1 MIWEEKIMF
10 HEKYLRYFLAVCE
23 EGNITA
29 AARKLEMAQPALS
42 RVIRELEQEA
52 GLPLLVREAGGV
64 YLTQAGEIYARAA
77 WRTLEAYQEGQR
89 EIHDIRDSHT
99 GQVRLGL
106 SRISSEVL
114 LPVILE
120 KFRQQYPQVELQLTE
135 TWIRELN
142 PLLHQGKL
150 DLVLTYENTDPE
162 LEYQP
167 LLTDPIYLEA
177 PPFFYEKQEKWVY
190 GSANVLKDMALL
202 EHAPFILL
210 KPGRGMRFQAD
221 ILFREAG
228 IQPRVILETD
238 SVTLSHRLVLANQGF
253 ALIPRLALQIL
264 RKKNRAVFYQLPAFP
279 LRRTLYLAHRKGMY
293 QTRAME
299 ALAGLIRS
307 SVEGNSKGV

>member
-1 MIWEEKIMF
+1 MF
-10 HEKYLRYFLAVCE
+10 HEKYLRYFLTVCE
-23 EGNITA
+23 EKNITA
-29 AARKLEMAQPALS
+29 AARKLELAQPALS
-42 RVIRELEQEA
+42 RIIRELEQEA

-64 YLTQAGEIYARAA
+64 YLTQAGEINARSARQVLA
-77 WRTLEAYQEGQR
+77 AYQEGQR

-120 KFRQQYPQVELQLTE
+120 QFRKQYPQVELQLTE

-150 DLVLTYENTDPE
+150 DLSLTYEDTDPE

-177 PPFFYEKQEKWVY
+177 PAFFYEKQGNWSY
-190 GSANVLKDMALL
+190 GSTNVLPDVSLL
-202 EHAPFILL
+202 EHMPFILL

-221 ILFREAG
+221 SLFREAG
-228 IQPRVILETD
+228 LHPRVILETD

-253 ALIPRLALQIL
+253 ALIPRMALQIL

-279 LRRTLYLAHRKGMY
+279 LRRTLYLARRRGAY

-299 ALAGLIRS
+299 ALARLIRS
-307 SVEGNSKGV
+307 SVTGK

>member
-1 MIWEEKIMF
+1 MF
-10 HEKYLRYFLAVCE
+10 HEKYLRYFLTVCE
-23 EGNITA
+23 EKNITA
-29 AARKLEMAQPALS
+29 AARKLELAQPALS
-42 RVIRELEQEA
+42 RIIRELEQEA

-64 YLTQAGEIYARAA
+64 YLTQAGEIYARSARRVLA
-77 WRTLEAYQEGQR
+77 AYQEGQR

-120 KFRQQYPQVELQLTE
+120 QFRKQYPQMELQLTE

-142 PLLHQGKL
+142 PLLRQGKL
-150 DLVLTYENTDPE
+150 DLSLTYEDTDPE

-177 PPFFYEKQEKWVY
+177 PAFFYEKQGNWSY
-190 GSANVLKDMALL
+190 GSTNVLPDVSLL
-202 EHAPFILL
+202 EHMPFILL

-221 ILFREAG
+221 SLFREAG
-228 IQPRVILETD
+228 LHPRVILETD

-253 ALIPRLALQIL
+253 ALIPRMALQIL

-279 LRRTLYLAHRKGMY
+279 LRRTLYLARRRGAY

-299 ALAGLIRS
+299 ALARLIRS
-307 SVEGNSKGV
+307 SVTGK

>member
-1 MIWEEKIMF
+1 MF
-10 HEKYLRYFLAVCE
+10 HEKYLRYFLTVCE
-23 EGNITA
+23 EKNITA
-29 AARKLEMAQPALS
+29 AARKLELAQPALS
-42 RVIRELEQEA
+42 RIIRELEQEA

-64 YLTQAGEIYARAA
+64 YLTQAGEIYARSARQVLA
-77 WRTLEAYQEGQR
+77 AYQEGQR

-120 KFRQQYPQVELQLTE
+120 QFRKQYPQVELQLTE

-142 PLLHQGKL
+142 PLLRQGKL
-150 DLVLTYENTDPE
+150 DLSLTYEDTDPE

-177 PPFFYEKQEKWVY
+177 PAFFYEKQGNWSY
-190 GSANVLKDMALL
+190 GSTNVLPDVSLL
-202 EHAPFILL
+202 EHMPFILL

-221 ILFREAG
+221 SLFREAG
-228 IQPRVILETD
+228 LHPRVILETD

-253 ALIPRLALQIL
+253 ALIPRMALQIL

-279 LRRTLYLAHRKGMY
+279 LRRTLYLARRRGAY

-299 ALAGLIRS
+299 ALARLIRS
-307 SVEGNSKGV
+307 SVTGK

>member
-1 MIWEEKIMF
+1 MF
-10 HEKYLRYFLAVCE
+10 HEKYLRYFLTVCE
-23 EGNITA
+23 EKNITA
-29 AARKLEMAQPALS
+29 AARKLELAQPALS
-42 RVIRELEQEA
+42 RIIRELEQEA

-64 YLTQAGEIYARAA
+64 YLTQAGEIYARSARQVLA
-77 WRTLEAYQEGQR
+77 AYQEGQR

-120 KFRQQYPQVELQLTE
+120 QFRKQYPQVELQLTE

-150 DLVLTYENTDPE
+150 DLSMTYEDTDPE

-177 PPFFYEKQEKWVY
+177 PAFFYEKQGNWSY
-190 GSANVLKDMALL
+190 GSTNVLPDVSLL
-202 EHAPFILL
+202 EHMPFILL

-221 ILFREAG
+221 SLFREAG
-228 IQPRVILETD
+228 LHPRVILETD

-253 ALIPRLALQIL
+253 ALIPRMALQIL

-279 LRRTLYLAHRKGMY
+279 LRRTLYLARRRGAY

-299 ALAGLIRS
+299 ALARLIRS
-307 SVEGNSKGV
+307 SVTGK

>member
-1 MIWEEKIMF
+1 MF
-10 HEKYLRYFLAVCE
+10 HEKYLRYFLTVCE
-23 EGNITA
+23 EGSITA

-52 GLPLLVREAGGV
+52 GLPLLVREASGV
-64 YLTQAGEIYARAA
+64 YLTQAGEIYARTAR
-77 WRTLEAYQEGQR
+77 RTLDAYREGQR
-89 EIHDIRDSHT
+89 EIHDIRDSYT

-142 PLLHQGKL
+142 PLLHQGRL
-150 DLVLTYENTDPE
+150 DLALTYETGDPE

-167 LLTDPIYLEA
+167 LLTDSIYLEA
-177 PPFFYEKQEKWVY
+177 PPFFYEKQAHWSY
-190 GSANVLKDMALL
+190 GSANELEDLSLL
-202 EHAPFILL
+202 DQQPFILL
-210 KPGRGMRFQAD
+210 KPGRGMRFQAETF
-221 ILFREAG
+221 FRETG
-228 IQPRVILETD
+228 LHPRVILETD
-238 SVTLSHRLVLANQGF
+238 SVTLSHRLALANQGF

-264 RKKNRAVFYQLPAFP
+264 RKKSRAVFYRLPGHP
-279 LRRTLYLAHRKGMY
+279 LHRTLQLAHRKGAY

-299 ALAGLIRS
+299 DLAELIRRA
-307 SVEGNSKGV
+307 VQTARQPKEGV

>member
-1 MIWEEKIMF
+1 MF

-23 EGNITA
+23 KRNITA
-29 AARKLEMAQPALS
+29 AARKLDMAQPALS
-42 RVIRELEQEA
+42 RIIRELEQEA
-52 GLPLLVREAGGV
+52 GLPLLVREASGV
-64 YLTQAGEIYARAA
+64 YLTQAGEIFARTAR
-77 WRTLEAYQEGQR
+77 RTLEAYQEGQR

-120 KFRQQYPQVELQLTE
+120 QFRRQYPRVELRLTE

-150 DLVLTYENTDPE
+150 DLALTYEKTDPE

-177 PPFFYEKQEKWVY
+177 PPFFYEKQTHWSY
-190 GSANVLKDMALL
+190 GSTNVLEDLSLL
-202 EHAPFILL
+202 EHMPFILL
-210 KPGRGMRFQAD
+210 KPGRGMRLQAD
-221 ILFREAG
+221 QLFRENG
-228 IQPRVILETD
+228 LHPHVILETD
-238 SVTLSHRLVLANQGF
+238 SVTLSHRLTLANQGF

-279 LRRTLYLAHRKGMY
+279 LHRTLYLARRKGAY

-299 ALAGLIRS
+299 ALAQLIRS
-307 SVEGNSKGV
+307 SVEGK

>member
-1 MIWEEKIMF
+1 MF
-10 HEKYLRYFLAVCE
+10 HEKYLRYFLTVCE
-23 EGNITA
+23 EKNITA
-29 AARKLEMAQPALS
+29 AARKLELAQPALS
-42 RVIRELEQEA
+42 RIIRELEQEA
-52 GLPLLVREAGGV
+52 GLPLLVRESGGV
-64 YLTQAGEIYARAA
+64 YLTQAGEIYARSARQVLA
-77 WRTLEAYQEGQR
+77 AYQEGQR

-120 KFRQQYPQVELQLTE
+120 QFRKQYPQVELQLTE

-142 PLLHQGKL
+142 PLLRQGKL
-150 DLVLTYENTDPE
+150 DLSLTYEDTDPE

-177 PPFFYEKQEKWVY
+177 PAFFYEKQGNWSY
-190 GSANVLKDMALL
+190 GSTNVLPDVSLL
-202 EHAPFILL
+202 EHMPFILL

-221 ILFREAG
+221 SLFREAG
-228 IQPRVILETD
+228 LHPRVILETD

-253 ALIPRLALQIL
+253 ALIPRMALQIL

-279 LRRTLYLAHRKGMY
+279 LRRTLYLARRRGAY

-299 ALAGLIRS
+299 ALARLIRS
-307 SVEGNSKGV
+307 SVTGK

>member
-1 MIWEEKIMF
+1 MF
-10 HEKYLRYFLAVCE
+10 HEKYLRYFLTVCE
-23 EGNITA
+23 EKNITA
-29 AARKLEMAQPALS
+29 AARKLELAQPALS
-42 RVIRELEQEA
+42 RIIRELEQEA

-64 YLTQAGEIYARAA
+64 YLTQAGEIYARSARQVLA
-77 WRTLEAYQEGQR
+77 AYQEGQR

-120 KFRQQYPQVELQLTE
+120 QFRKQYPQVELQLTE

-142 PLLHQGKL
+142 PLLRQGKL
-150 DLVLTYENTDPE
+150 DLSLTYEDTDPE

-177 PPFFYEKQEKWVY
+177 PAFFYEKQGNWSY
-190 GSANVLKDMALL
+190 GSTNVLPDVSLL
-202 EHAPFILL
+202 EHMPFILL

-221 ILFREAG
+221 SLFREAG
-228 IQPRVILETD
+228 LHPRVILETD

-253 ALIPRLALQIL
+253 ALIPRMALQIL
-264 RKKNRAVFYQLPAFP
+264 RRKNRAVFYQLPAFP
-279 LRRTLYLAHRKGMY
+279 LHRTLYLARRRGAY

-299 ALAGLIRS
+299 ALARLIRS
-307 SVEGNSKGV
+307 SVTGK

>member
-1 MIWEEKIMF
+1 MF
-10 HEKYLRYFLAVCE
+10 HEKYLRYFLTVCE
-23 EGNITA
+23 EKNITA
-29 AARKLEMAQPALS
+29 AARKLELAQPALS
-42 RVIRELEQEA
+42 RIIRELEQEA

-64 YLTQAGEIYARAA
+64 YLTQAGEIYARSARQVLA
-77 WRTLEAYQEGQR
+77 AYQEGQR

-120 KFRQQYPQVELQLTE
+120 QFRKQYPQVELQLTE

-150 DLVLTYENTDPE
+150 DLSLTYEDTDPE

-177 PPFFYEKQEKWVY
+177 PAFFYEKQGNWSY
-190 GSANVLKDMALL
+190 GSTNVLPDVSLL
-202 EHAPFILL
+202 EHMAFILL

-221 ILFREAG
+221 SLFREAG
-228 IQPRVILETD
+228 LHPRVILETD

-253 ALIPRLALQIL
+253 ALIPRMALQIL

-279 LRRTLYLAHRKGMY
+279 LRRTLYLARRRGAY

-299 ALAGLIRS
+299 ALARLIRS
-307 SVEGNSKGV
+307 SVTGK

>member
-1 MIWEEKIMF
+1 MF
-10 HEKYLRYFLAVCE
+10 HEKYLRYFLTVCE
-23 EGNITA
+23 EKNITA
-29 AARKLEMAQPALS
+29 AARKLELAQPALS
-42 RVIRELEQEA
+42 RIIRELEQEA

-64 YLTQAGEIYARAA
+64 YLTQAGEIYARSARQVLA
-77 WRTLEAYQEGQR
+77 AYQEGQR

-99 GQVRLGL
+99 GQIRLGL

-120 KFRQQYPQVELQLTE
+120 QFRKQYPQVELQLTE

-142 PLLHQGKL
+142 PLLRQGKL
-150 DLVLTYENTDPE
+150 DLSLTYEDTDPE

-167 LLTDPIYLEA
+167 LLTDSIYLEA
-177 PPFFYEKQEKWVY
+177 PAFFYEKQGNWSY
-190 GSANVLKDMALL
+190 GSTNVLPDVSLL
-202 EHAPFILL
+202 EHMPFILL

-221 ILFREAG
+221 SLFREAG
-228 IQPRVILETD
+228 LHPRVILETD

-253 ALIPRLALQIL
+253 ALIPRMALQIL

-279 LRRTLYLAHRKGMY
+279 LRRTLYLARRRGAY

-299 ALAGLIRS
+299 ALARLIRS
-307 SVEGNSKGV
+307 SVTGK

>member
-1 MIWEEKIMF
+1 MF
-10 HEKYLRYFLAVCE
+10 HEKYLRYFLTVCE
-23 EGNITA
+23 EKNITA
-29 AARKLEMAQPALS
+29 AARKLELAQPALS
-42 RVIRELEQEA
+42 RIIRELEQEA
-52 GLPLLVREAGGV
+52 GLPLLVRESGGV
-64 YLTQAGEIYARAA
+64 YLTQAGEIYARSA
-77 WRTLEAYQEGQR
+77 RQVLEAYQEGQR

-99 GQVRLGL
+99 GQIRLGL

-120 KFRQQYPQVELQLTE
+120 QFRKQYPQVELQLTE

-142 PLLHQGKL
+142 PLLRQGKL
-150 DLVLTYENTDPE
+150 DLSLTYEDTDPE

-177 PPFFYEKQEKWVY
+177 PAFFYEKQGNWSY
-190 GSANVLKDMALL
+190 GSTNVLPDVSLL
-202 EHAPFILL
+202 EHMPFILL

-221 ILFREAG
+221 SLFREAG
-228 IQPRVILETD
+228 LHPRVILETD

-253 ALIPRLALQIL
+253 ALIPRMALQIL

-279 LRRTLYLAHRKGMY
+279 LRRTLYLARRRGAY

-299 ALAGLIRS
+299 ALARLIRS
-307 SVEGNSKGV
+307 SVTGK

>member
-1 MIWEEKIMF
+1 MF
-10 HEKYLRYFLAVCE
+10 HEKYLRYFLTVCE
-23 EGNITA
+23 EKNITA
-29 AARKLEMAQPALS
+29 AARKLELAQPALS
-42 RVIRELEQEA
+42 RIIRELEQEA

-64 YLTQAGEIYARAA
+64 YLTQAGEIYARSARQVLA
-77 WRTLEAYQEGQR
+77 AYQEGQR

-120 KFRQQYPQVELQLTE
+120 QFRKQYPQVELQLTE

-142 PLLHQGKL
+142 PLLRQGKL
-150 DLVLTYENTDPE
+150 DLSLTYENTDPE

-177 PPFFYEKQEKWVY
+177 PAFFYEKQGNWSY
-190 GSANVLKDMALL
+190 GSTNVLPDVSLL
-202 EHAPFILL
+202 EHMPFILL

-221 ILFREAG
+221 SLFREAG
-228 IQPRVILETD
+228 LHPRVILETD

-253 ALIPRLALQIL
+253 ALIPRMALQIL

-279 LRRTLYLAHRKGMY
+279 LRRTLYLARRRGAY

-299 ALAGLIRS
+299 ALARLIRS
-307 SVEGNSKGV
+307 NVTGK

>member
-1 MIWEEKIMF
+1 MF
-10 HEKYLRYFLAVCE
+10 HEKYLRYFLTVCE
-23 EGNITA
+23 EKNITA
-29 AARKLEMAQPALS
+29 AARKLELAQPALS
-42 RVIRELEQEA
+42 RIIRELEQEA
-52 GLPLLVREAGGV
+52 GLPLLVRESGGV
-64 YLTQAGEIYARAA
+64 YLTQAGEIYARSARQVLA
-77 WRTLEAYQEGQR
+77 AYQEGQR

-120 KFRQQYPQVELQLTE
+120 QFREQYPQVELQLTE

-142 PLLHQGKL
+142 PLLRQGKL
-150 DLVLTYENTDPE
+150 DLSLTYEDTDPE

-177 PPFFYEKQEKWVY
+177 PAFFYEKQGNWSY
-190 GSANVLKDMALL
+190 GSTNVLPDVSLL
-202 EHAPFILL
+202 EHMPFILL

-221 ILFREAG
+221 SLFREAG
-228 IQPRVILETD
+228 LHPRVILETD

-253 ALIPRLALQIL
+253 ALIPRMALQIL

-279 LRRTLYLAHRKGMY
+279 LRRTLYLARRRGAY

-299 ALAGLIRS
+299 ALARLIRS
-307 SVEGNSKGV
+307 SVTGK

>member
-1 MIWEEKIMF
+1 MF
-10 HEKYLRYFLAVCE
+10 HEKYLRYFLTVCE
-23 EGNITA
+23 EKNITA
-29 AARKLEMAQPALS
+29 AARKLELAQPALS
-42 RVIRELEQEA
+42 RIIRELEQEA

-64 YLTQAGEIYARAA
+64 YLTQAGEIYARSARQVLA
-77 WRTLEAYQEGQR
+77 SYQEGQR

-120 KFRQQYPQVELQLTE
+120 QFRKQYPQVELQLTE

-142 PLLHQGKL
+142 PLLRQGKL
-150 DLVLTYENTDPE
+150 DLSLTYEDTDPE

-177 PPFFYEKQEKWVY
+177 PAFFYEKQGNWSY
-190 GSANVLKDMALL
+190 GSTNVLPDVSLL
-202 EHAPFILL
+202 EHMPFILL

-221 ILFREAG
+221 SLFREAG
-228 IQPRVILETD
+228 LHPRVILETD

-253 ALIPRLALQIL
+253 ALIPRMALQIL
-264 RKKNRAVFYQLPAFP
+264 RRKNRAVFYQLPAFP
-279 LRRTLYLAHRKGMY
+279 LHRTLYLARRRGAY

-299 ALAGLIRS
+299 ALARLIRS
-307 SVEGNSKGV
+307 SVTGK

>member
-1 MIWEEKIMF
+1 MF
-10 HEKYLRYFLAVCE
+10 HEKYLRYFLTVCE
-23 EGNITA
+23 EKNITA
-29 AARKLEMAQPALS
+29 AARKLELAQPALS
-42 RVIRELEQEA
+42 RIIRELEQEA
-52 GLPLLVREAGGV
+52 GLLLLVREAGGV
-64 YLTQAGEIYARAA
+64 YLTQAGEIYARSARQVLA
-77 WRTLEAYQEGQR
+77 AYQEGQR

-120 KFRQQYPQVELQLTE
+120 QFRKQYPQVELQLTE

-142 PLLHQGKL
+142 PLLRQGKL
-150 DLVLTYENTDPE
+150 DLSLTYEDTDPE

-177 PPFFYEKQEKWVY
+177 PAFFYEKQGNWSY
-190 GSANVLKDMALL
+190 GSTNVLPDVSLL
-202 EHAPFILL
+202 EHMPFILL

-221 ILFREAG
+221 SLFREAG
-228 IQPRVILETD
+228 LHPRVILETD

-253 ALIPRLALQIL
+253 ALIPRMALQIL

-279 LRRTLYLAHRKGMY
+279 LRRTLYLARRRGAY

-299 ALAGLIRS
+299 ALARLIRS
-307 SVEGNSKGV
+307 SVTGK

>member
-1 MIWEEKIMF
+1 MF
-10 HEKYLRYFLAVCE
+10 HEKYLRYFLTVCE
-23 EGNITA
+23 EKNITA
-29 AARKLEMAQPALS
+29 AARKLELAQPALS
-42 RVIRELEQEA
+42 RIIRELEQEA

-64 YLTQAGEIYARAA
+64 YLTQAGEIYARSARQVLA
-77 WRTLEAYQEGQR
+77 AYQEGQR

-120 KFRQQYPQVELQLTE
+120 QFREQYPQVELQLTE

-142 PLLHQGKL
+142 PLLRQGKL
-150 DLVLTYENTDPE
+150 DLSLTYEDTDPE

-177 PPFFYEKQEKWVY
+177 PAFFYEKQGNWSY
-190 GSANVLKDMALL
+190 GSANVLPDVSLL
-202 EHAPFILL
+202 EHMPFILL

-221 ILFREAG
+221 SLFREAG
-228 IQPRVILETD
+228 LHPRVILETD

-253 ALIPRLALQIL
+253 ALIPRMALQIL

-279 LRRTLYLAHRKGMY
+279 LRRTLYLARRRGAY

-299 ALAGLIRS
+299 ALARLIRS
-307 SVEGNSKGV
+307 SVTGK

>member
-1 MIWEEKIMF
+1 MF
-10 HEKYLRYFLAVCE
+10 HEKYLRYFLTVCE
-23 EGNITA
+23 EKNITA
-29 AARKLEMAQPALS
+29 AARKLELAQPALS
-42 RVIRELEQEA
+42 RIIRELEQEA

-64 YLTQAGEIYARAA
+64 YLTQAGEIYARSA
-77 WRTLEAYQEGQR
+77 RQVLEAYQEGQR

-99 GQVRLGL
+99 GQIRLGL

-120 KFRQQYPQVELQLTE
+120 QFRKQYPQVELQLTE

-142 PLLHQGKL
+142 PLLRQGKL
-150 DLVLTYENTDPE
+150 DLSLTYEDTDPE

-177 PPFFYEKQEKWVY
+177 PAFFYEKQGNWSY
-190 GSANVLKDMALL
+190 GSTNVLPDVSLL
-202 EHAPFILL
+202 EHMPFILL

-221 ILFREAG
+221 SLFREAG
-228 IQPRVILETD
+228 LHPRVILETD

-253 ALIPRLALQIL
+253 ALIPRMALQIL

-279 LRRTLYLAHRKGMY
+279 LRRTLYLARRRGAY

-299 ALAGLIRS
+299 ALARLIRS
-307 SVEGNSKGV
+307 SVTGK

>member
-1 MIWEEKIMF
+1 MF
-10 HEKYLRYFLAVCE
+10 HEKYLRYFLTVCE
-23 EGNITA
+23 EKNITA
-29 AARKLEMAQPALS
+29 AARKLELAQPALS
-42 RVIRELEQEA
+42 RIIRELEQEA

-64 YLTQAGEIYARAA
+64 YLTQAGEIYARSARQVLA
-77 WRTLEAYQEGQR
+77 AYQEGQR

-120 KFRQQYPQVELQLTE
+120 QFRKQYPQVELQLTE

-150 DLVLTYENTDPE
+150 DLSLTYEDTDPE

-177 PPFFYEKQEKWVY
+177 PAFFYEKQGNWSY
-190 GSANVLKDMALL
+190 GSTNVLPDVSLL
-202 EHAPFILL
+202 EHMPFILL

-221 ILFREAG
+221 SVFREAG
-228 IQPRVILETD
+228 LHPRVILETD

-253 ALIPRLALQIL
+253 ALIPRMALQIL

-279 LRRTLYLAHRKGMY
+279 LRRTLYLARRRGAY

-299 ALAGLIRS
+299 ALARLIRS
-307 SVEGNSKGV
+307 SVTGK

>member
-1 MIWEEKIMF
+1 MF
-10 HEKYLRYFLAVCE
+10 HEKYLRYFLTVCE
-23 EGNITA
+23 EKNITA
-29 AARKLEMAQPALS
+29 AARKLELAQPALS
-42 RVIRELEQEA
+42 RIIRELEQEA

-64 YLTQAGEIYARAA
+64 YLTQAGEIYARSARQVLA
-77 WRTLEAYQEGQR
+77 AYQEGQR

-120 KFRQQYPQVELQLTE
+120 QFRKQYPQVELQLTE
-135 TWIRELN
+135 TWIQELN

-150 DLVLTYENTDPE
+150 DLSLTYEDTDPE

-177 PPFFYEKQEKWVY
+177 PAFFYEKQGNWSY
-190 GSANVLKDMALL
+190 GSTNVLPDVSLL
-202 EHAPFILL
+202 EHMPFILL

-221 ILFREAG
+221 SLFREAG
-228 IQPRVILETD
+228 LHPRVILETD

-253 ALIPRLALQIL
+253 ALIPRMALQIL

-279 LRRTLYLAHRKGMY
+279 LRRTLYLARRRGAY

-299 ALAGLIRS
+299 ALARLIRS
-307 SVEGNSKGV
+307 SVTGK